1 MRTHTLAIVSLIFG
15 LLSWIGLPLVGAIV
29 AVITGHLARA
39 EITRSPEQ
47 FDGNG
52 MALAQ
57 EARQKFGPEMITEL
71 IATDAWH
78 REFTPGFRSAF
89 EDRTIFIPAD
99 RDVRDD
105 LRQITMIGGVGKVP
119 RTKGTD
125 GGKRHADTAVAL
137 MNFHAA
143 TQAKSFDYGYRAASD
158 LRAGDRDHDDRAG
171 TARFARKGAW

>member
-1 MRTHTLAIVSLIFG
+1 
-15 LLSWIGLPLVGAIV
+15 
-29 AVITGHLARA
+29 
-39 EITRSPEQ
+39 
-47 FDGNG
+47 
-52 MALAQ
+52 
-57 EARQKFGPEMITEL
+57 KFGPELITEL

-119 RTKGTD
+119 RDVRTKGTD
-125 GGKRHADTAVAL
+125 GGKRHADTAVAM

-143 TQAKSFDYGYRAASD
+143 THAESFDYGYRAASE
-158 LRAGDRDHDDRAG
+158 LRSEDRDHDDRAG
-171 TARFARKGAW
+171 SARFARRGAW